1 MIYDFTLKSFF
12 PKRCSDLKHI
22 YMFVAVTTVQV
33 VVMIEKAR
41 SGTEPPSNL
50 CESQT
55 LSNEFEEN
63 ITEVRASKQT
73 KTKQKGDFPV
83 LGRFFGIFS
92 KSCFLSGYGF
102 IRYIYIYSYPPLQD
116 LPTSTI

>member
-1 MIYDFTLKSFF
+1 MIYDFTLKSF

-102 IRYIYIYSYPPLQD
+102 ISIYIIYLKNY
-116 LPTSTI
+116 